1 MKVGDLVR
9 NTFSGKVG
17 IIMDEAKV
25 NGPYT
30 VWLVLVNGTLKKFQK
45 FQMELVNASR

>member
-9 NTFSGKVG
+9 NTSSGKVG
-17 IIMDEAKV
+17 IIMGEAVV

-30 VWLVLVNGTLKKFQK
+30 VWLVLVGGKLVRFQNY
-45 FQMELVNASR
+45 QMEAVNASR